1 MPKIRAKISASEA
14 GRLRPQPIK
23 DVEVE
28 DLPIKNRYRPY
39 KRAVARGF
47 VSPSD
52 LESGNSSTTVPVLP
66 IVISSAFV
74 PLLPAPKGL
83 SDCARGG
90 ARVVSGLIN
99 VMSQHEGQWTE
110 NDLKDEYKRAYKL
123 QQKIDA
129 YKTLVRLDNDD
140 QVMFPLLSAR
150 NYVQDFINEKHRRS
164 GSLFQ
169 LRADLDPDTILTELG
184 EELLEEIFCHTEC
197 HWRF

>member
-1 MPKIRAKISASEA
+1 MITKSPRFLSLSFVHSHTFHIHALQLFSSLMPKIRAKISASEA

-74 PLLPAPKGL
+74 PLLPAPKGMPKSKAL
-83 SDCARGG
+83 T
-90 ARVVSGLIN
+90 IT
-99 VMSQHEGQWTE
+99 Q
-110 NDLKDEYKRAYKL
+110 
-123 QQKIDA
+123 
-129 YKTLVRLDNDD
+129 
-140 QVMFPLLSAR
+140 F
-150 NYVQDFINEKHRRS
+150 YVLCEFD
-164 GSLFQ
+164 
-169 LRADLDPDTILTELG
+169 
-184 EELLEEIFCHTEC
+184 
-197 HWRF
+197 